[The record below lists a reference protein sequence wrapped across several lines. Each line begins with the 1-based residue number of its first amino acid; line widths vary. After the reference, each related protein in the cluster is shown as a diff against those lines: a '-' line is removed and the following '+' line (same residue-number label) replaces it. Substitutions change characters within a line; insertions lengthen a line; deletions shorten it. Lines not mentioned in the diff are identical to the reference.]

1 MARQLVFY
9 HCYYKD
15 HHHVKMMIELTVKTL
30 DSQNHTFTVSDDITV
45 AEFKQ
50 KIAESINIP
59 ADTQRI
65 IYCGRILKDD
75 IKLSEY
81 DVNGKVVHLVQ
92 RAPPTASQNAN
103 RNASPQPPRRNL
115 RSLEHGMYLG
125 SMAIPSNLMET
136 QGIVPPPPTHSLA
149 ASRLNVARRML
160 RRAEGVLSQLENPTS
175 RGTDQPSS
183 EEPQEEVTPI
193 FEARVIVPSN
203 SLNEPI
209 DEVIS
214 AVHNSFLN
222 AAPVSLTGN
231 QNGATSSDNSVETD
245 NFSEEGATAATVT
258 VTTNNIEMDTPPLH
272 SASSTPEG
280 ASPVS
285 TSVEDL
291 ATEQRNNGNGT
302 NGEAVAGERP
312 AGEGANAPTLAEN
325 ASRTTE
331 MADLLDTL
339 LRLQIR
345 LAPFLEQY
353 QNFMR
358 QDPSTPGVD
367 VRKTQAMINRVSE
380 ILHFLGHA
388 YHSLSDII
396 VRVRTPPPRPLLCRP
411 ILIQHSAVVQTG
423 FPIQVEAEINISQDS
438 LPPNVS
444 TTQQSSTTT
453 TNTSTTPTT
462 NTAGNAGPTFTAHI
476 PPQMLGLLPTS
487 VHVQSFPIEI
497 RGIHRP
503 NIGGS
508 IPRDTAAGAT
518 AQTASSNSPS
528 TGSPTAQSSPPSS
541 TSSPEGPPTAT
552 TTASSSGSQFNNPNV
567 EFFMEVTPESITI
580 DSLEATLLGSNQ
592 SGDVL
597 RSAMGG
603 PPPEFLQSIIQ
614 MAGQIIN
621 RTTNQTNATTTA
633 QATTSAPTSAP
644 NADSASQSTQS
655 AVANSTPNAGQNSQ
669 ARGNTQ
675 TQPTTSTHTRSTARP
690 HVHLAQHAMQGFDPF
705 LPCNSHHVTPRRR
718 IQARNIQPQS
728 NQNNNSRPDAQL
740 PPQGVQLH
748 PIYNIVQG
756 IVNSFRNA
764 YRQRTAQQNAQP
776 TAAPSPPLGASA
788 AANAEASAPPP
799 PSEPTPPSAPMVMPM
814 PFLPHLQNMN
824 ISDIAGPHGP
834 TLSQLMEQ
842 FSDDNYV
849 EGESIF
855 TDLIMLLSRNL
866 TIADLIRLNNGHLE
880 PLMRMRSNI
889 RNFFL
894 ERVLDGNTSTAA
906 VDRGVNRFMTEMQ
919 PLLENLEN
927 LTVRDDI
934 DIIRSTQLLFRT
946 RLPNII
952 SLAASRNPNSLRM
965 LVDQCSITLRQV
977 CALILYASANG
988 QQGVENVLDHIVRQ
1002 YMQGVP
1008 RVFEAW
1014 TSIASRA
1021 QLRQF
1026 ISNLSVPDSI
1036 LQPYI
1041 VRRVDT
1047 VTSPVVET
1055 TNADRPAEEP
1065 MEIEEQEAS
1074 GSSNGSPSSI
1084 IDVQNDPEPLPPVD
1098 LGSES
1103 WHDQV
1108 PAEWV
1113 PIIVRDSHR
1122 QRRQIPQP
1130 AFSDAYLSGMPS
1142 KRRKIVTN
1150 AKPQGSLPQVIQDS
1164 VRRAVTASGLTAV
1177 APLETVSQAAAADI
1191 NIQSAYREL
1200 LRSSVQSTLQD
1211 NEDFTPERYPNASNY
1226 FSKPQ

>member
-1 MARQLVFY
+1 
-9 HCYYKD
+9 
-15 HHHVKMMIELTVKTL
+15 MIELTVKTL
-30 DSQNHTFTVSDDITV
+30 DSQNHSFTVNDDITV

-50 KIAESINIP
+50 KIADSINIP
-59 ADTQRI
+59 PETQRI

-92 RAPPTASQNAN
+92 RAPPSNSQNTN
-103 RNASPQPPRRNL
+103 RNASPQPQRRNV
-115 RSLEHGMYLG
+115 RGLEHGMYLG
-125 SMAIPSNLMET
+125 SMAFPSNLMET

-149 ASRLNVARRML
+149 ASRLNVAKRML
-160 RRAEGVLSQLENPTS
+160 RRAECVLSQLENPTS
-175 RGTDQPSS
+175 RNSDQASS
-183 EEPQEEVTPI
+183 EEPQEEVTPV
-193 FEARVIVPSN
+193 FEARVIVPGS

-214 AVHNSFLN
+214 AVQNRLLN
-222 AAPVSLTGN
+222 ATAPAPP
-231 QNGATSSDNSVETD
+231 NGAQAGVMSESNGEVVED
-245 NFSEEGATAATVT
+245 GANAAAS
-258 VTTNNIEMDTPPLH
+258 NNVDMETPPLR

-280 ASPVS
+280 ASPVFA
-285 TSVEDL
+285 SVENL
-291 ATEQRNNGNGT
+291 
-302 NGEAVAGERP
+302 AGERGGNNN
-312 AGEGANAPTLAEN
+312 AGGAAAAAEGPVTDGPNGPTLADN
-325 ASRTTE
+325 ASSTSE

-339 LRLQIR
+339 GRLQIR

-358 QDPSTPGVD
+358 QDPSLSNDD
-367 VRKTQAMINRVSE
+367 VRKTQGMINRVSE

-396 VRVRTPPPRPLLCRP
+396 VRARTPPPRPLLCRP

-423 FPIQVEAEINISQDS
+423 FPIQVEAEINISPDS
-438 LPPNVS
+438 MPPN
-444 TTQQSSTTT
+444 TTQQSTTNT
-453 TNTSTTPTT
+453 TNTSTTTPASNTT
-462 NTAGNAGPTFTAHI
+462 TNAGPTFTAHI

-497 RGIHRP
+497 RGIHRA
-503 NIGGS
+503 NVGGAT
-508 IPRDTAAGAT
+508 PRDVPMAGSEPTPNGGAPTEAT
-518 AQTASSNSPS
+518 PVPPPATGNSDAN
-528 TGSPTAQSSPPSS
+528 TNAG
-541 TSSPEGPPTAT
+541 GPTAT
-552 TTASSSGSQFNNPNV
+552 ATTSSGGSTSGTSQFNNPNV

-580 DSLEATLLGSNQ
+580 DSLEATLLGANQ
-592 SGDVL
+592 GGDVL
-597 RSAMGG
+597 RGAMNA
-603 PPPEFLQSIIQ
+603 PPPEFLQSIMQ

-621 RTTNQTNATTTA
+621 RTTNPQGAPTSTASAPTTTA
-633 QATTSAPTSAP
+633 
-644 NADSASQSTQS
+644 NADSAAQASSQSSAQS
-655 AVANSTPNAGQNSQ
+655 AGAGQNSQ

-675 TQPTTSTHTRSTARP
+675 THPTTSTHTRSTARP
-690 HVHLAQHAMQGFDPF
+690 HVHLSQHAMQGFDPF

-718 IQARNIQPQS
+718 FQARSLQAQS
-728 NQNNNSRPDAQL
+728 NQNNNARQDAAM

-764 YRQRTAQQNAQP
+764 YRQRSTQQPNQAAAA
-776 TAAPSPPLGASA
+776 TAAPPSGGVGNMNADLPITPPSEPVPSPPLL
-788 AANAEASAPPP
+788 
-799 PSEPTPPSAPMVMPM
+799 MQM

-824 ISDIAGPHGP
+824 ISDITGPHGP

-842 FSDDNYV
+842 FSDDNLN
-849 EGESIF
+849 EGDSIF

-866 TIADLIRLNNGHLE
+866 TIADLIRLNNGQLE
-880 PLMRMRSNI
+880 PLMRIRSNI
-889 RNFFL
+889 RTFFL
-894 ERVLDGNTSTAA
+894 ERVLDGNTSSAS
-906 VDRGVNRFMTEMQ
+906 VDRGVNRFMGEML
-919 PLLENLEN
+919 PLLENLES
-927 LTVRDDI
+927 LVVRDNI
-934 DIIRSTQLLFRT
+934 DIIRSSQLLFRT

-965 LVDQCSITLRQV
+965 LVDQCSITMRQL
-977 CALILYASANG
+977 CALVLYASANG
-988 QQGVENVLDHIVRQ
+988 QQGVEDVLDHIVRQ

-1014 TSIASRA
+1014 TSMASRA
-1021 QLRQF
+1021 QLRHF
-1026 ISNLSVPDSI
+1026 ILNLNIPHSI

-1041 VRRVDT
+1041 VRRIET
-1047 VTSPVVET
+1047 VTPPLIHV
-1055 TNADRPAEEP
+1055 NQDRPAEEP
-1065 MEIEEQEAS
+1065 MEVEEQVEAS
-1074 GSSNGSPSSI
+1074 GSSNGLPDSVINLQS
-1084 IDVQNDPEPLPPVD
+1084 DPEPLPPVD

-1113 PIIVRDSHR
+1113 PIIVRDTRR
-1122 QRRQIPQP
+1122 QRRQFSQP

-1150 AKPQGSLPQVIQDS
+1150 AKPQGSLPQVIQES
-1164 VRRAVTASGLTAV
+1164 VRRAVTTTGLATV

-1191 NIQSAYREL
+1191 SIQSAYRDL

-1226 FSKPQ
+1226 FNKP

>member
-1 MARQLVFY
+1 
-9 HCYYKD
+9 
-15 HHHVKMMIELTVKTL
+15 
-30 DSQNHTFTVSDDITV
+30 
-45 AEFKQ
+45 
-50 KIAESINIP
+50 
-59 ADTQRI
+59 
-65 IYCGRILKDD
+65 
-75 IKLSEY
+75 
-81 DVNGKVVHLVQ
+81 
-92 RAPPTASQNAN
+92 
-103 RNASPQPPRRNL
+103 
-115 RSLEHGMYLG
+115 MYLG

-160 RRAEGVLSQLENPTS
+160 RRAEGVLSQLENPS

-214 AVHNSFLN
+214 AVHDSLLN
-222 AAPVSLTGN
+222 ATPVPLSGA
-231 QNGATSSDNSVETD
+231 QNGAIADNNAEAD
-245 NFSEEGATAATVT
+245 NFSEEGAAAAVASGAASASIN
-258 VTTNNIEMDTPPLH
+258 VEMDTPPLH

-280 ASPVS
+280 ASPASV
-285 TSVEDL
+285 SVEDL
-291 ATEQRNNGNGT
+291 AVEQRNNGGGT
-302 NGEAVAGERP
+302 NGDAASAERP
-312 AGEGANAPTLAEN
+312 AAEGANGHTLAEN
-325 ASRTTE
+325 ASRTSE

-353 QNFMR
+353 QTFMR
-358 QDPSTPGVD
+358 QDPSTPAVD

-438 LPPNVS
+438 MPSNNTS
-444 TTQQSSTTT
+444 TTQQTSTNT
-453 TNTSTTPTT
+453 TNTATAPTA

-497 RGIHRP
+497 RGIHRS
-503 NIGGS
+503 NIGGGP
-508 IPRDTAAGAT
+508 PRDAPANTT
-518 AQTASSNSPS
+518 AQPSSNNASTETPAAQAAAASSPS
-528 TGSPTAQSSPPSS
+528 DQEDA
-541 TSSPEGPPTAT
+541 AT
-552 TTASSSGSQFNNPNV
+552 PVTTASSSGVPFNNPNL

-592 SGDVL
+592 GGDVL
-597 RSAMGG
+597 RGAMNG

-621 RTTNQTNATTTA
+621 RTTNQTSATTTA

-644 NADSASQSTQS
+644 NADSSSQSTQS
-655 AVANSTPNAGQNSQ
+655 SVPNNAPNAGQNSQ

-718 IQARNIQPQS
+718 IQARNVQPQS
-728 NQNNNSRPDAQL
+728 NQNNNARPDAQL
-740 PPQGVQLH
+740 PPQAVQLH
-748 PIYNIVQG
+748 PVYNIVQG

-764 YRQRTAQQNAQP
+764 YRQRTTQQNAQP
-776 TAAPSPPLGASA
+776 AATPPPTAG
-788 AANAEASAPPP
+788 ANANATTTDSPASPP
-799 PSEPTPPSAPMVMPM
+799 PSETTPSAPVVMPM

-866 TIADLIRLNNGHLE
+866 TIADLIRLNNGQLE

-906 VDRGVNRFMTEMQ
+906 VDRGVNRFMVEMQ

-965 LVDQCSITLRQV
+965 LVDQCSITLRQL
-977 CALILYASANG
+977 CALILHASANG
-988 QQGVENVLDHIVRQ
+988 QQGVESVLDHIVRQ
-1002 YMQGVP
+1002 HMQGVP

-1014 TSIASRA
+1014 TSMASRA

-1026 ISNLSVPDSI
+1026 ILNLSVPDSI

-1041 VRRVDT
+1041 VRRVDA
-1047 VTSPVVET
+1047 VTSPVVESS
-1055 TNADRPAEEP
+1055 NPDRPAEEP
-1065 MEIEEQEAS
+1065 MEVEEQEAS

-1084 IDVQNDPEPLPPVD
+1084 IDLQNDPEPLPPVD

-1113 PIIVRDSHR
+1113 PIIVRDSNR

-1130 AFSDAYLSGMPS
+1130 TFSDAYLSGMPS

-1164 VRRAVTASGLTAV
+1164 VRRAVTASGLAAV

-1200 LRSSVQSTLQD
+1200 LRTSVQSTLQD